1 MMSESFLVTNKH
13 LQLQLVL
20 IQFLSAALADDGSN
34 VSVEMVDNSTQAA
47 LRNQIAGK
55 QHCNRNRT
63 FSAQSRQSCK
73 LQCENFHSIIG
84 SRLFPR
90 N

>member
-1 MMSESFLVTNKH
+1 MISESFLVTNKH

-34 VSVEMVDNSTQAA
+34 VSVEMVENSTQTA

-55 QHCNRNRT
+55 Q
-63 FSAQSRQSCK
+63 RQPQPNLFCTIAPK
-73 LQCENFHSIIG
+73 LQAAM
-84 SRLFPR
+84 
-90 N
+90 